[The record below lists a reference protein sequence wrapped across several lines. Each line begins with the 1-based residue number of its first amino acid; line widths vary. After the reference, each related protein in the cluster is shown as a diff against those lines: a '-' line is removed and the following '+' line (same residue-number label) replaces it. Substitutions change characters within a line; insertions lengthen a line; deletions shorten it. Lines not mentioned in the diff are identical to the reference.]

1 MKSPKN
7 PVPPASANPKGG
19 PIPPPPEPPL
29 LRGDPRWF
37 ALPFFLV
44 SLGFFVV
51 YWRQFPIEPQLF
63 AEYWRRD
70 QRFLTPNGMV
80 FVNMWLNNTRSVA
93 LLACYLALSWL
104 AGRRALRWALGRP
117 IAPRWSFLLSVGL
130 GNGILGTATLGL
142 GLVGALTGGPFWAL
156 LAVAL
161 GVGAARGRWWRAPWT
176 RLKTATGLTGDSSL
190 TAGEG
195 APLSMSGPGRLEWL
209 PLGLCAAVSA
219 ACLAGLGLLVEAYL
233 RRHAVSWGEAGFLL
247 AWAAAAALI
256 WCLLYRMFASSRIV
270 GRSVDALL
278 VAVIAIVIVGNFLP
292 AFEPEWFYDS
302 LVYHLAVPEQWIVE
316 HKIVRLAHTFFS
328 NFPFLQEMQYT
339 FFLALGEDVAPKL
352 LHWAQGGLAAW
363 GSYALGRALLGHTGG
378 LLAAAIFL
386 SQPTMRFLHH
396 ITMVELGMTWCEIL
410 ATLAFVRAMK
420 WVRATANEP
429 PPLAWLFV
437 AGWFFGFAQGTKYI
451 GIWASGLMLGWWVL
465 ARLRRGASPRQLVRE
480 LTVPVGWASA
490 WTGVW
495 LAKSWLLVGDPFFP
509 FLYKV
514 FPAIRWDAGL
524 FATWMGDNV
533 KYGTGHGSLRSWLM
547 MPAMASIDI
556 SDFGTFTLNP
566 FALLLLPCLFLFPGV
581 PEVVRFLAI
590 STGVT
595 FVLWATSSQQTRFL
609 FPVMAMGSVAIAFVA
624 ARLGR
629 GSWLARGVVTLSTAW
644 ILLIGA
650 WGEVHNR
657 FSNNALVPYTT
668 AHLDRLGLL
677 RLGVQYYET
686 VESASSALHDGD
698 RVLFVSGD
706 ESFYLRRRRICN
718 SIYDRSTL
726 GELAKAASSPADLR
740 RALKRMRVT
749 HLISYEARGE
759 EYSRYGIFDWGE
771 RPRNTFIDMWN
782 TYGKPVFTS
791 HGVFLFELLEKPL
804 PPERRK
810 QGMPSFFH
818 SAEAAAR
825 GRALVGQADDL
836 FKRARTEEALA
847 VCEDLV
853 RALPRASHAYAY
865 RGYAFSLL
873 KKPKQAMADYERAI
887 TYGYPTGVVYY
898 NLGILLE
905 LDKQFERALGRYL
918 DALTIGGGMEAA
930 RDRAFELALSMRRW
944 DLALSLGEPLLA
956 GKPGDAELK
965 AKMARVRQMVG
976 GRRK

>member
-495 LAKSWLLVGDPFFP
+495 LAKSF
-509 FLYKV
+509 
-514 FPAIRWDAGL
+514 
-524 FATWMGDNV
+524 
-533 KYGTGHGSLRSWLM
+533 
-547 MPAMASIDI
+547 
-556 SDFGTFTLNP
+556 
-566 FALLLLPCLFLFPGV
+566 C
-581 PEVVRFLAI
+581 
-590 STGVT
+590 
-595 FVLWATSSQQTRFL
+595 
-609 FPVMAMGSVAIAFVA
+609 
-624 ARLGR
+624 
-629 GSWLARGVVTLSTAW
+629 
-644 ILLIGA
+644 
-650 WGEVHNR
+650 
-657 FSNNALVPYTT
+657 
-668 AHLDRLGLL
+668 
-677 RLGVQYYET
+677 
-686 VESASSALHDGD
+686 
-698 RVLFVSGD
+698 
-706 ESFYLRRRRICN
+706 RR
-718 SIYDRSTL
+718 
-726 GELAKAASSPADLR
+726 
-740 RALKRMRVT
+740 
-749 HLISYEARGE
+749 
-759 EYSRYGIFDWGE
+759 
-771 RPRNTFIDMWN
+771 
-782 TYGKPVFTS
+782 
-791 HGVFLFELLEKPL
+791 
-804 PPERRK
+804 
-810 QGMPSFFH
+810 
-818 SAEAAAR
+818 
-825 GRALVGQADDL
+825 
-836 FKRARTEEALA
+836 
-847 VCEDLV
+847 
-853 RALPRASHAYAY
+853 
-865 RGYAFSLL
+865 
-873 KKPKQAMADYERAI
+873 
-887 TYGYPTGVVYY
+887 
-898 NLGILLE
+898 
-905 LDKQFERALGRYL
+905 
-918 DALTIGGGMEAA
+918 
-930 RDRAFELALSMRRW
+930 
-944 DLALSLGEPLLA
+944 
-956 GKPGDAELK
+956 
-965 AKMARVRQMVG
+965 
-976 GRRK
+976 